1 MKKLF
6 LLSLPLVLLMAYAG
20 LAKGLNVDGFRTQ
33 LGQSPLIPV
42 FAIPVIAYAVPI
54 GEVLLAVGLFSDRFF
69 RWAAYGCLGLM
80 AFFSLY
86 VGALLAL
93 FPKESIP
100 CSCGGI
106 LGKMGYPTHLV
117 FNIAFTV
124 LAGYICLQLDKQP
137 QTLRASTTPLYA

>member
-6 LLSLPLVLLMAYAG
+6 LLSLPLAMLLAYAG
-20 LAKGLNVDGFRTQ
+20 LAKGLNVAGFQMQ
-33 LGQSPLIPV
+33 LSQSPLIPAA
-42 FAIPVIAYAVPI
+42 AIPLVAYTVPLA
-54 GEVLLAVGLFSDRFF
+54 ELLLAIGLFSDRFF
-69 RWAAYGCLGLM
+69 RWAAYGSLAMM

-106 LGKMGYPTHLV
+106 LGKMGYPAHLV

-137 QTLRASTTPLYA
+137 NAQAT